1 LNADTDG
8 DGVNGQEAT
17 DGTDPLNSDT
27 DGDGV
32 TDKKTDAT
40 DPNDNCSLI
49 VANQTETPDATWTA
63 ADCDSD
69 GVSNGDE
76 ITNGTDPLNAD
87 TDGDG
92 VNDGQEATDGT

>member
-1 LNADTDG
+1 MHTDG
-8 DGVNGQEAT
+8 DGVNDGQEA

-27 DGDGV
+27 DGDGGPM
-32 TDKKTDAT
+32 DKKKQMQQIPMITAH
-40 DPNDNCSLI
+40 I

-76 ITNGTDPLNAD
+76 ITNGTDPLNSD
-87 TDGDG
+87 TDI
-92 VNDGQEATDGT
+92 